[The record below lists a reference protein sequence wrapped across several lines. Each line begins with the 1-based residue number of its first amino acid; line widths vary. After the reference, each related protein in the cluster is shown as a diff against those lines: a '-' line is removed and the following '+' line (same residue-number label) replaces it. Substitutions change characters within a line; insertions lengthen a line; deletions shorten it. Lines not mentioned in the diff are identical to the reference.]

1 MATKIRRKE
10 NIMTNRE
17 FYKAIA
23 NGEMNEELK
32 NFALEGIKK
41 LDHRN
46 ELRNSKPSKVSKENE
61 PIKARITEILTTN
74 DKPMLA
80 SEVASEM
87 EISTQ
92 KASALLRQLVES
104 GVLAVDETKVAK
116 KGLQKIYRKK

>member
-1 MATKIRRKE
+1 
-10 NIMTNRE
+10 MTNRE

-41 LDHRN
+41 LDHN
-46 ELRNSKPSKVSKENE
+46 ELRNSKPTKTAKENE
-61 PIKARITEILTTN
+61 PIKARITEILTTS

-80 SEVASEM
+80 SEVASAV

-104 GVLAVDETKVAK
+104 GVLTVDETKVAK
-116 KGLQKIYRKK
+116 KGVQKIYRKK

>member
-1 MATKIRRKE
+1 
-10 NIMTNRE
+10 MTNRE

-41 LDHRN
+41 LDHKN
-46 ELRNSKPSKVSKENE
+46 ELRNSKPTKTAKENE

-80 SEVASEM
+80 SEVASAV

-104 GVLAVDETKVAK
+104 GVLTVDETKVAK
-116 KGLQKIYRKK
+116 KGVQKIYRKK

>member
-1 MATKIRRKE
+1 
-10 NIMTNRE
+10 MTNRE

-41 LDHRN
+41 LDHKN
-46 ELRNSKPSKVSKENE
+46 ELRNSKPTKTAKENE

-74 DKPMLA
+74 GKPMLA

-92 KASALLRQLVES
+92 KASALLRQLVEG
-104 GVLAVDETKVAK
+104 GVLAVDEVKVAK
-116 KGLQKIYRKK
+116 KGVQKIYRKK